1 MDSQYEKGNE
11 MTNVH
16 FNGIVQ
22 VIMTNANRQFIVETT
37 FDELFIDNP
46 DLEPKRAVMNEA
58 FCEGLSYMVDPM
70 VLIVPSMDL
79 CT

>member
-1 MDSQYEKGNE
+1 
-11 MTNVH
+11 MTNVC

-22 VIMTNANRQFIVETT
+22 VIMTNVNRQFIVETT

-70 VLIVPSMDL
+70 VSIVPVMDL

>member
-1 MDSQYEKGNE
+1 

>member
-1 MDSQYEKGNE
+1 

-46 DLEPKRAVMNEA
+46 DVEPKPAVMNEA

>member
-1 MDSQYEKGNE
+1 
-11 MTNVH
+11 MTSVH

>member
-1 MDSQYEKGNE
+1 

-46 DLEPKRAVMNEA
+46 DLEAKRAVMNEA